1 MEGRRRV
8 LGEKHKKTLD
18 LLNNMGAILGNI
30 KDYQGALGYYQQ
42 VIRVQEKVVGK
53 THPSTLD
60 TIMNMAST
68 YMEGLKDFVKAEKM
82 YRQALDG
89 FERSL
94 GREHDKTKL
103 CAVNLAVL
111 LGQKGEKE
119 KMREHVKVHPHL
131 LQERSGFGDL
141 VKNFIR

>member
-1 MEGRRRV
+1 M
-8 LGEKHKKTLD
+8 
-18 LLNNMGAILGNI
+18 
-30 KDYQGALGYYQQ
+30 
-42 VIRVQEKVVGK
+42 GK

-68 YMEGLKDFVKAEKM
+68 YMEGLKNFAKAEKM

-94 GREHDKTKL
+94 GKEHDKTKR
-103 CAVNLAVL
+103 CAGNLAVL
-111 LGQKGEKE
+111 LGQKGEKD
-119 KMREHVKVHPHL
+119 KMRELVKVYPHL
-131 LQERSGFGDL
+131 LQEGGGFGDL